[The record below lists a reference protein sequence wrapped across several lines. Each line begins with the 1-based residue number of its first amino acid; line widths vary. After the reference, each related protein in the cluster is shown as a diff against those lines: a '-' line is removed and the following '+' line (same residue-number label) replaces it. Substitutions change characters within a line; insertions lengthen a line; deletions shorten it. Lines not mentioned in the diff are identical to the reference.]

1 MLKTLLNCLGIAGA
15 GALGAL
21 ARYGVSQVVALFAGA
36 AFPWGTLLINLSG
49 AFALG
54 WVYKAFEGSAG
65 HLNSLR
71 LILGVGF
78 LGAFTTFSSMM
89 WESDSHIRDGSNGR
103 AAAYLAASLILGLI
117 AVRLGFI
124 VGQQFSGGAPQ

>member
-1 MLKTLLNCLGIAGA
+1 MLRPLLNCLGIAGA

-21 ARYGVSQVVALFAGA
+21 ARYGVVQLISNAW
-36 AFPWGTLLINLSG
+36 FPWATLTINLTG

-54 WVYKAFEGSAG
+54 FIYKAFEGSAG

-71 LILGVGF
+71 LIVGVGF

-89 WESDSHIRDGSNGR
+89 WESDSHLRDGSTGR
-103 AAAYLAASLILGLI
+103 AAAYLAASLILGLV
-117 AVRLGFI
+117 AVRLGFLL
-124 VGQQFSGGAPQ
+124 GQQFSGGAPQ